1 MDHGTPPLK
10 AVRQAHVSILIFTS
24 LKSTLILM
32 ETKQTTITI
41 RFNLKYLAPNNIA
54 KYGVIVQEYSDD
66 DPKCK
71 YYTVCYSYKD
81 LNNSVKYHLSL
92 LSVKSGS
99 EAGVK
104 NVDCELTLHRQLVDP
119 EDGEPGE
126 GGYSHIWSI

>member
-10 AVRQAHVSILIFTS
+10 AVRQAHVSILIFTP
-24 LKSTLILM
+24 LQSTLILM

-71 YYTVCYSYKD
+71 YTVTLIISYYFRR
-81 LNNSVKYHLSL
+81 NT
-92 LSVKSGS
+92 
-99 EAGVK
+99 ARRQ
-104 NVDCELTLHRQLVDP
+104 ELRMWIVN
-119 EDGEPGE
+119 
-126 GGYSHIWSI
+126 